1 MTQRIKVSGVQE
13 LQRELAKQDRLV
25 YQDLIRT
32 CRRAAEH
39 GRTAAIRHAAAEGIR
54 PHPGGTGKDYASSF
68 GVTPTSDGAVMG
80 NRAPHAY
87 FVERGRRAGR
97 PPPVSVILVWMFERG
112 MIKRIPNFKQTVHVD
127 KSIKGRTRRIMI
139 GVKREVASQRRT
151 TAREAYVAQARSK
164 AYAIARSIGKKGM
177 RGKFPIGK
185 SLVEIKRFIKRELAR
200 VARGDHR

>member
-1 MTQRIKVSGVQE
+1 MTLRIKVSGVLE
-13 LQRELAKQDRLV
+13 LQRELAKQDRLIFR
-25 YQDLIRT
+25 DLVRT

-39 GRTAAIRHAAAEGIR
+39 GRTQAIRNAAKEGIR

-80 NRAPHAY
+80 NQAPHAI

-97 PPPVSVILVWMFERG
+97 PPPVSVILLWMFERG
-112 MIKRIPNFKQTVHVD
+112 MIKRIPSFKQKVSVD

-139 GVKREVASQRRT
+139 GVKQEVAAKRRT
-151 TAREAYVAQARSK
+151 TAREAYIAEARSK
-164 AYAIARSIGKKGM
+164 AYAIARSIGKKGV